1 MTERYIDLSERV
13 YQEAAG
19 HTLRRAII
27 DGTLEWLDEHPDQ
40 VPGRTMKKSDYQE
53 LMDGTSVSYGVG
65 FTDGFHMAGGS
76 IAPDPEPTNAEKWKD
91 LLLRAVGDSGYWNA
105 QLVAEALD
113 GYGMTAPGDDE
124 NAEHDRAWWVE
135 HANVNDAEDCE
146 ACVDDLCPVHHG
158 IALGVEFVTKKIAA
172 LGDDPELFN
181 SIPNPT
187 KAPGGDH
194 E

>member
-53 LMDGTSVSYGVG
+53 LMDGTSLSYRVG

-76 IAPDPEPTNAEKWKD
+76 IAPDPEPTNAEK
-91 LLLRAVGDSGYWNA
+91 L
-105 QLVAEALD
+105 
-113 GYGMTAPGDDE
+113 
-124 NAEHDRAWWVE
+124 
-135 HANVNDAEDCE
+135 
-146 ACVDDLCPVHHG
+146 
-158 IALGVEFVTKKIAA
+158 
-172 LGDDPELFN
+172 N
-181 SIPNPT
+181 SIITEWGGFARDPGFGEWLDSRGV
-187 KAPGGDH
+187 KAPGGDD